1 MARLISVLMSLS
13 AARAAAQPMCTID
26 ADDATVT
33 DVAVRS
39 RGHAPFRVDA
49 RAVRSAGA
57 DPVIRDRAG

>member
-1 MARLISVLMSLS
+1 MARSILVLLSLS
-13 AARAAAQPMCTID
+13 AARAAAQPVCTID

-33 DVAVRS
+33 DVVVRS
-39 RGHAPFRVDA
+39 PGRPPFRVDA